1 MSKVK
6 TLKVEKAVTT
16 TGTQEI
22 SNRDLL
28 TISQGLAYINS
39 KESKVWHTIT
49 KNLDSIQ
56 KEVDIINI
64 EHKRLTDDLATK
76 DDTGTPVKTE
86 QNQIEFGE
94 NIEEANTRWN
104 TVLDQRVN
112 VTLYTINLE
121 DVKDLNLD
129 ANIMKP
135 LLGLVVVE

>member
-6 TLKVEKAVTT
+6 TLKVEKKEVN
-16 TGTQEI
+16 TGTEI
-22 SNRDLL
+22 TNRDLL

-56 KEVDIINI
+56 KEVDTINK
-64 EHKRLTDDLATK
+64 EHKSLTDDLATK
-76 DDTGTPVKTE
+76 DEHGVPVKTE
-86 QNQIEFGE
+86 QNQIEFGD

-104 TVLDQRVN
+104 TVLEEKVT
-112 VTLYTINLE
+112 VTLYTINLV
-121 DVKDLNLD
+121 DLVDLNLD

>member
-1 MSKVK
+1 MSTKVK
-6 TLKVEKAVTT
+6 TLKVEKTETA
-16 TGTQEI
+16 GTEI
-22 SNRDLL
+22 TNRDLL

-56 KEVDIINI
+56 EAVDQINV

-76 DDTGTPVKTE
+76 DDTGAPVKTE
-86 QNQIEFGE
+86 NNQIDFGD
-94 NIEEANTRWN
+94 NLPEANKRWESVLSKKV
-104 TVLDQRVN
+104 TVNLFQ
-112 VTLYTINLE
+112 INLE
-121 DVKDLNLD
+121 DVVDLNLD

>member
-1 MSKVK
+1 MSTKVK
-6 TLKVEKAVTT
+6 TLKVEKTETA
-16 TGTQEI
+16 GTEI
-22 SNRDLL
+22 TNRDLL

-56 KEVDIINI
+56 EAVDKINV

-86 QNQIEFGE
+86 NNQIDFGD
-94 NIEEANTRWN
+94 NLPEANKRWEEILSKKV
-104 TVLDQRVN
+104 TVNLFQ
-112 VTLYTINLE
+112 INLA
-121 DVKDLNLD
+121 DVVDLNLD

>member
-6 TLKVEKAVTT
+6 TLKVEKEVTT

-22 SNRDLL
+22 SNKDLL

-56 KEVDIINI
+56 KDVDSINL
-64 EHKRLTDDLATK
+64 EHKNLCEDLATK
-76 DDTGTPVKTE
+76 DEHGVPVKTE

-94 NIEEANTRWN
+94 NLAEANTRWSS
-104 TVLDQRVN
+104 VLEKKVN
-112 VTLYTINLE
+112 VTLYTINLD

>member
-1 MSKVK
+1 MSTKVK
-6 TLKVEKAVTT
+6 TLKVEKTET
-16 TGTQEI
+16 TGTEI
-22 SNRDLL
+22 TNRDLL

-56 KEVDIINI
+56 EAVDKINV

-86 QNQIEFGE
+86 NNQIDFGD
-94 NIEEANTRWN
+94 NLPEANKRWEKILSKKV
-104 TVLDQRVN
+104 TVNLFQ
-112 VTLYTINLE
+112 INLA
-121 DVKDLNLD
+121 DVVDLNLD

-135 LLGLVVVE
+135 LLGLIVVE